1 VAHPESAPLILFG
14 ACDRHNLGDLL
25 FPHIAADL
33 LAPREVVVA
42 GLAARDLTPF
52 GGHGVRAIGEVLR
65 ELPGAPVIHAGG
77 ELLCC
82 DAWEAAVMLLP
93 TEEASGVIAQY
104 DGRPGRF
111 DWARQVLGRDDRAPY
126 CLGKS
131 QSLQDGARIF
141 LGVGGV
147 DLDRRD
153 AALRVEVLAKLR
165 AADWI
170 GVRDS
175 LTLAHLSDAGISA
188 TLMPDPAVLTA
199 ELFGER
205 IRERAETG
213 EVAAVRAAFPQGWL
227 AVQFAAS
234 LGDDA
239 TLVRIAAGLARQAA
253 GRGIVFFRAGA
264 APWHDGLD
272 VYRRAPDLF
281 RGVDAAPTWVFE
293 SLDIWDLCAL
303 VASSAGFAGN
313 SLHGRI
319 VAEAFGVPVLEGIVP
334 IGTKVA
340 AYRESWA
347 GRDAVAACGAA
358 VAEWSVLLR

>member
-25 FPHIAADL
+25 FPHIAAAL

-42 GLAARDLTPF
+42 GLAARDLMPC
-52 GGHGVRAIGEVLR
+52 GGHRVRAIGEVLR
-65 ELPGAPVIHAGG
+65 EFPGAPVIHAGG

-82 DAWEAAVMLLP
+82 DAWEAAVMLLT
-93 TEEASGVIAQY
+93 TEEAPGVIAQY
-104 DGRPGRF
+104 DGRPERF
-111 DWARQVLGRDDRAPY
+111 DWARDFLGRDDRAPY

-131 QSLQDGARIF
+131 QSAQDGARVF

-147 DLDRRD
+147 DLDRREP
-153 AALRVEVLAKLR
+153 ALRGEVLAKLR

-205 IRERAETG
+205 LRARAEGG
-213 EVAAVRAAFPQGWL
+213 EVAAVLAAFPEGFL
-227 AVQFAAS
+227 AVQFAAA

-239 TLVRIAAGLARQAA
+239 TLARLAEGLAPVTA

-264 APWHDGLD
+264 APWHDDLA
-272 VYRRAPDLF
+272 VYRQAAARLPGARLF
-281 RGVDAAPTWVFE
+281 A

>member
-1 VAHPESAPLILFG
+1 VAHPEFAPLILFG

-25 FPHIAADL
+25 FPYLAAAL

-52 GGHGVRAIGEVLR
+52 GGHRVRAVGEVLH
-65 ELPGAPVIHAGG
+65 EHPGAPMIHVGG

-93 TEEASGVIAQY
+93 SEEAPGVIARY
-104 DGRPGRF
+104 DGRPERF
-111 DWARQVLGRDDRAPY
+111 DWARDFLGRADRAPY

-131 QSLQDGARIF
+131 QSPQDGARIF

-153 AALRVEVLAKLR
+153 AALREEVLAKLR
-165 AADWI
+165 AADWV

-175 LTLAHLSDAGISA
+175 LTLAHLSAAGIAA
-188 TLMPDPAVLTA
+188 TLLPDPAVLTA

-205 IRERAETG
+205 IRARCDAG
-213 EVAAVRAAFPQGWL
+213 EVAAVRAAFPPGYL
-227 AVQFAAS
+227 AVQFAAA

-239 TLVRIAAGLARQAA
+239 TQARIAEGLAREAA

-264 APWHDGLD
+264 APWHDDLGT
-272 VYRRAPDLF
+272 YRRA
-281 RGVDAAPTWVFE
+281 AARLPGARVFE

-303 VASSAGFAGN
+303 IASSAAFAGS

-319 VAEAFGVPVLEGIVP
+319 VAEAFTVPVLEGIVP
-334 IGTKVA
+334 VGPKVA
-340 AYRESWA
+340 AWRETWA
-347 GRDAVAACGAA
+347 EVDVVAAFRLAFSESECPIR
-358 VAEWSVLLR
+358 EDRR

>member
-1 VAHPESAPLILFG
+1 VAHPESALLILFG

-25 FPHIAADL
+25 FPHIAAAL

-42 GLAARDLTPF
+42 GLAARDLTPC
-52 GGHGVRAIGEVLR
+52 GGHHVRAIGEVLR
-65 ELPGAPVIHAGG
+65 EWPGAPVIHAGG

-93 TEEASGVIAQY
+93 AEEAPGVIAQY
-104 DGRPGRF
+104 DGRPERF
-111 DWARQVLGRDDRAPY
+111 DWARQFLGRDDRAPY

-141 LGVGGV
+141 LGIGGV

-153 AALRVEVLAKLR
+153 LILREEVLAKL
-165 AADWI
+165 ATADWV
-170 GVRDS
+170 GVRDR
-175 LTLAHLSDAGISA
+175 LTLAQLAAAGIDAG
-188 TLMPDPAVLTA
+188 LMPDPAVLTA
-199 ELFGER
+199 DLFGER
-205 IRERAETG
+205 IRERGEAG
-213 EVAAVRAAFPQGWL
+213 EVAALRAAFPQGYL
-227 AVQFAAS
+227 AVQFAAA

-239 TLVRIAAGLARQAA
+239 TLARLAAGLAPVTA
-253 GRGIVFFRAGA
+253 GRGFVFFRAGA
-264 APWHDGLD
+264 APWHDDLA
-272 VYRRAPDLF
+272 VYRRAAARLPGARLF
-281 RGVDAAPTWVFE
+281 A

-319 VAEAFGVPVLEGIVP
+319 VAQAFGVPVLEGIVP

-347 GRDAVAACGAA
+347 GRDAVAACRTA
-358 VAEWSVLLR
+358 VAEWGGLLR